1 MPIASLTAKIT
12 DRSNLSSAE
21 AQEAAH
27 ALADTGIP
35 ADDKTAFLRALS
47 AKGESVEEVTAFA
60 QVFRTL
66 ARDPQLDDW
75 AARGI
80 DIVGT
85 GGDHFGSYNI
95 SSTAAF
101 IVAASGIPVL
111 KHGNRAITSKS
122 GTSDFF
128 GEMGIRVDAPVD
140 VLRASLEELN
150 FCFFF
155 APSWHPAFKE
165 IMPVRKTL
173 AEQGVRTVFNILG
186 PLINPA
192 RPAHQ
197 LLGVFAENWVKPLA
211 DSLHDLGLKR
221 ALVAHGRI
229 EFSKTGLD
237 EMTCAGENRV
247 CGAGDIHH
255 INTVWEPEALGLKPC
270 MPEVLKG
277 GSPAENAAMCHELAA
292 GTAPDGLRDT
302 VLLNAATALWIAGR
316 ADSIETGLAIA
327 RETLA
332 SGAFKSWLARSRAFY
347 QKVASA

>member
-1 MPIASLTAKIT
+1 MPIATLTAKLET
-12 DRSNLSSAE
+12 RSHLSSAE
-21 AQEAAH
+21 AQEAAS
-27 ALADTGIP
+27 ALVDATVP
-35 ADDKTAFLRALS
+35 QEAKLAFLKALS
-47 AKGESVEEVTAFA
+47 AKGETVEEVTAFA

-66 ARDPQLDDW
+66 AKNPQMDDW

-101 IVAASGIPVL
+101 IVAASGTPVL

-122 GTSDFF
+122 GSSEFF
-128 GEMGIRVDAPVD
+128 GEMGIRIDAPAD

-155 APSWHPAFKE
+155 APAWHPAFKE
-165 IMPVRKTL
+165 IMPVRKAL
-173 AEQGVRTVFNILG
+173 AEQGIRTVFNILG

-197 LLGVFAENWVKPLA
+197 LLGVFSDSWVKPLA
-211 DSLHDLGLKR
+211 DSLHGLGIRR

-229 EFSKTGLD
+229 EFSKSGLD

-247 CGAGDIHH
+247 CGAGELRH
-255 INTVWEPEALGLKPC
+255 IDTVWEPEALGLKPC
-270 MPEVLKG
+270 MPEILKG
-277 GSPAENAAMCHELAA
+277 GSPAENAAMCHELAT
-292 GTAPDGLRDT
+292 GTAPAGLRDT
-302 VLLNAATALWIAGR
+302 VLLNAATALWVAGR
-316 ADSIETGLAIA
+316 ADSVETGLAIA
-327 RETLA
+327 RETIS
-332 SGAFKSWLARSRAFY
+332 SGALKSWLARARAFY